1 MSSATNV
8 QSSANLELHDEE
20 DPLRPYFDP
29 TDHGLDNSFR
39 LTHFVELEAGGL
51 GTLWQPETVVQDEL
65 PSAAP
70 KLGIPH
76 DCSVIPLRR
85 GFGWLVQ
92 TTGLCYPII
101 DDPYVMGKIACTKV
115 LNNLYAMGVSECE
128 NLTILLGVR
137 SGWTEQERDV
147 VLPLM
152 VRGYKRCVAEAG
164 ARITGIRSIVNP
176 WCILGGVATS
186 VCQQDGFIEQGNAI
200 AGDVLLLTK
209 PLGTQLALD
218 AYQSIW
224 DAESRSK
231 RIKLTITEE
240 QVKQAHRQAIN
251 SMSRLNSVAARLMFK
266 HNAHG
271 ATHIG
276 ELGLVGHAQHLANM
290 QKQEL
295 TFYIYNLPLIGH
307 MAALAKDN
315 GEAND
320 RQLLEGLA
328 PELSGGL
335 LICLPR
341 KQAAAFCTEIKE
353 LDGHP
358 AWIIGMVTKGNRTVR
373 LVKRAQHID
382 VKDD

>member
-1 MSSATNV
+1 M
-8 QSSANLELHDEE
+8 
-20 DPLRPYFDP
+20 
-29 TDHGLDNSFR
+29 
-39 LTHFVELEAGGL
+39 
-51 GTLWQPETVVQDEL
+51 
-65 PSAAP
+65 
-70 KLGIPH
+70 
-76 DCSVIPLRR
+76 
-85 GFGWLVQ
+85 
-92 TTGLCYPII
+92 
-101 DDPYVMGKIACTKV
+101 
-115 LNNLYAMGVSECE
+115 
-128 NLTILLGVR
+128 
-137 SGWTEQERDV
+137 
-147 VLPLM
+147 
-152 VRGYKRCVAEAG
+152 RGYKRCAAEAG
-164 ARITGIRSIVNP
+164 ARITGIQSIVNP

-186 VCQQDGFIEQGNAI
+186 VCQKDGFIEQGNAI

-218 AYQSIW
+218 AYQSIC

-251 SMSRLNSVAARLMFK
+251 SMCRLNRVAARLMFK

-271 ATHIG
+271 TTQIG

-307 MAALAKDN
+307 MAKLTMGKF
-315 GEAND
+315 GAND

-335 LICLPR
+335 LICMPR

-353 LDGHP
+353 LDGRP
-358 AWIIGMVTKGNRTVR
+358 ACIIGMVTKGNRTVR
-373 LVKRAQHID
+373 LVKRPQHIH